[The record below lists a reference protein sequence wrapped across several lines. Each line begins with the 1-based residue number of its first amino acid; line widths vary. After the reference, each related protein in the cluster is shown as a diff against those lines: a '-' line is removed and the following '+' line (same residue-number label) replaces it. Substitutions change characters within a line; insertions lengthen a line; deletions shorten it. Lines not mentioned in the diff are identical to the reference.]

1 MADTTLD
8 QEEILRVVRSWPRS
22 RQEQLAH
29 RILSAVKQEQ
39 EHTIDPT
46 TGRPYVS
53 AGELQGILAVPGKP
67 APTDEDIERIRM
79 EAAGG

>member
-8 QEEILRVVRSWPRS
+8 QETILRVVRSWPRS
-22 RQEQLAH
+22 LQEQLA
-29 RILSAVKQEQ
+29 RMILSDSEPDD
-39 EHTIDPT
+39 TINSK

-53 AGELQGILAVPGKP
+53 SEELRGLLTTPGKT

-79 EAAGG
+79 ENYGY